1 MFYPVNSI
9 YRSYF
14 SVRLLSLLLILG
26 TLLTLSSC
34 QNNSNPP
41 GETNFQAIVDSATAI
56 YDGGNQKK
64 AVSYLNSEYK
74 KFSHHDLRQTFE
86 YYNINYNYTYHIL
99 GDSVKATLYADS
111 MLNLFDTADK
121 RIKYPSEYG
130 RAHFF
135 KGDVL
140 FDSKHYNQAYQ
151 YFYQGKIIA
160 SNSLDVC
167 VISDYSY
174 RMGMI
179 NYKQGHYREAAANF
193 KNGYNEHSTCR
204 ITFRT
209 FYRRQELLNN
219 AGLSYSKLNENDSAM
234 YFFKQAL
241 SLINQEKERFK
252 TSDNLLD
259 VARGV
264 IYGNQANIYLR
275 QRNYALGGLLLKKSI
290 NINLRKGNDNR
301 DAQLSEMKLAHLYY
315 DRANQDSLFALLQN
329 VKRQW
334 DTINNPEILPDWNYL
349 SARYYAKKND
359 AKSALGYFKAY
370 DSLKDVMAAK
380 QKALREADVSEQI
393 KRLEKNYEYDRLQ
406 KNNQRQ
412 NTLLIVVIVF
422 AVLLT
427 IIMFLVYSNWQR
439 SKKNIIKLDGLNNQI
454 NEQNN
459 SLTRALTELNISSQE
474 KDRILRTVAHDLRN
488 PIGGISS
495 LTGLMAEEAQTTDQ
509 QESIRLIKETSDN
522 SLQLINEI
530 LEATNHKKKDLIKEP
545 TDINLLITNSVE
557 LLRFKAAEKDQNI
570 VIVLLP
576 YSVQLNLN
584 REQIWRVISNLIS
597 NAIKFSPLKS
607 KITVKAALIG
617 DEVHISVKDNGIG
630 VPDHL
635 NDKIFNMFTEAK
647 RPGTAG
653 EKSFGLGLSICRQII
668 ESHGGRLWLEN
679 NPEGGSIFCFS
690 LKTTA

>member
-1 MFYPVNSI
+1 MP
-9 YRSYF
+9 YRNRDTYRPFF
-14 SVRLLSLLLILG
+14 SVW
-26 TLLTLSSC
+26 LLTLQFFGVLFFISSC

-41 GETNFQAIVDSATAI
+41 DEASFQAVVDSASSL
-56 YDGGNQKK
+56 YDHGNQKK

-74 KFSHHDLRQTFE
+74 KFGHHDLKQTFE
-86 YYNINYNYTYHIL
+86 YYNLNYNYTYHFL
-99 GDSVKATLYADS
+99 GDSVKAILYADS

-121 RIKYPSEYG
+121 KLKYPSEYG

-167 VISDYSY
+167 VLSDYSY

-179 NYKQGHYREAAANF
+179 NYKQGHYRQAAANF

-219 AGLSYSKLNENDSAM
+219 AGISYSKLNENDSAM
-234 YFFKQAL
+234 YFFKRAL
-241 SLINQEKERFK
+241 NLIDQQKERFK
-252 TSDNLLD
+252 TSANLLD

-275 QRNYALGGLLLKKSI
+275 QHNYAQAGQLLKKSI
-290 NINLRKGNDNR
+290 NINLHTGNDNR
-301 DAQLSEMKLAHLYY
+301 DAQLSEMKLAHMYY
-315 DRANQDSLFALLQN
+315 DRNNQDSLFALLQN
-329 VKRQW
+329 VKRQT
-334 DTINNPEILPDWNYL
+334 DTIKNPEILPDWNYL
-349 SARYYAKKND
+349 AARYYIKKND

-370 DSLKDVMAAK
+370 DSLKDVMAAR
-380 QKALREADVSEQI
+380 QKALQEADVSEQI
-393 KRLEKNYEYDRLQ
+393 KRLEKNYEFDKLQ
-406 KNNQRQ
+406 KNSQLQ
-412 NTLLIVVIVF
+412 NTMLIVILVF

-439 SKKNIIKLDGLNNQI
+439 SKKNIIKLDSLNNQI
-454 NEQNN
+454 NEQNS
-459 SLTRALTELNISSQE
+459 SLTRALAELNISSQE

-495 LTGLMAEEAQTTDQ
+495 LTGLIAEEAQTTDQ

-530 LEATNHKKKDLIKEP
+530 LEATNHQKTEIIKEP
-545 TDINLLITNSVE
+545 VDINLLITNSIE
-557 LLRFKAAEKDQNI
+557 LLRFKAAEKNQSI
-570 VIVLLP
+570 VTALLP
-576 YSVQLNLN
+576 ESVQINAN

-597 NAIKFSPLKS
+597 NAIKFSPLRA
-607 KITVKAALIG
+607 KIIVKAVLVA
-617 DEVHISVKDNGIG
+617 DEVHICVKDNGIG
-630 VPDHL
+630 VPDYL
-635 NDKIFNMFTEAK
+635 KEKIFNMFTEAK

-668 ESHGGRLWLEN
+668 ESHGGKLWFEN
-679 NPEGGSIFCFS
+679 NPEGGSTFCFS
-690 LKTTA
+690 LKTTV

>member
-1 MFYPVNSI
+1 MLYSPNNA
-9 YRSYF
+9 YKPYF
-14 SVRLLSLLLILG
+14 SVW
-26 TLLTLSSC
+26 LLTLQLFGVLLFTGSC
-34 QNNSNPP
+34 QNNNNPP
-41 GETNFQAIVDSATAI
+41 AEASFQAVVDSASSL
-56 YDGGNQKK
+56 YDRGSQKK
-64 AVSYLNSEYK
+64 AVIYLNSEYK
-74 KFSHHDLRQTFE
+74 KFSRHDLKQTFE
-86 YYNINYNYTYHIL
+86 YYNLNYNYTYHIL
-99 GDSVKATLYADS
+99 GDSAKAILYADS

-121 RIKYPSEYG
+121 KLKYPSEYG

-167 VISDYSY
+167 VLSDYSY

-179 NYKQGHYREAAANF
+179 NYKQGHYRQAAANF

-219 AGLSYSKLNENDSAM
+219 AGISYSKLNENDSAM
-234 YFFKQAL
+234 YFFKRAL
-241 SLINQEKERFK
+241 DLIDQQKERFK
-252 TSDNLLD
+252 SSTNLLD

-275 QRNYALGGLLLKKSI
+275 QHNYAQAGQLLKKSI

-301 DAQLSEMKLAHLYY
+301 DAQLSEMKLAHMYY
-315 DRANQDSLFALLQN
+315 DRNNQDSLFALLQN
-329 VKRQW
+329 VKLQA
-334 DTINNPEILPDWNYL
+334 DTIKNPEVLPDWNYL
-349 SARYYAKKND
+349 AARYYTKKND
-359 AKSALGYFKAY
+359 AKSALSYFKAY

-380 QKALREADVSEQI
+380 QKALQEADVSEQI
-393 KRLEKNYEYDRLQ
+393 KRLEKNYEFDKLQ
-406 KNNQRQ
+406 KNSQLQ
-412 NTLLIVVIVF
+412 NTMLIVILVF

-439 SKKNIIKLDGLNNQI
+439 SKKNIIKLDSLNNQI
-454 NEQNN
+454 NEQNS
-459 SLTRALTELNISSQE
+459 SLTRALAELNISSQE

-495 LTGLMAEEAQTTDQ
+495 LTGLIAEEAQTTDQ

-530 LEATNHKKKDLIKEP
+530 LEATNHQKTEPVKEP
-545 TDINLLITNSVE
+545 VDINLLITNSIE
-557 LLRFKAAEKDQNI
+557 LLRFKAAEKNQSI
-570 VIVLLP
+570 VTVLLP
-576 YSVQLNLN
+576 ESVQLNLN

-597 NAIKFSPLKS
+597 NAIKFSPLQA
-607 KITVKAALIG
+607 KIAVKAALV
-617 DEVHISVKDNGIG
+617 DNEVHICVKDNGIG
-630 VPDHL
+630 VPDYL
-635 NDKIFNMFTEAK
+635 KDKIFNMFTEAK

-668 ESHGGRLWLEN
+668 ESHGGKLWFEN